1 MAVIRKVEVLN
12 KPYRFYGFTI
22 KQMIMLVVALII
34 AWNVGMTMPNVKIGS
49 GLYLSFIVGIL
60 IFCGSIVFIFAT
72 DLRPW
77 AWWRNRFLYSFG
89 LRTRIYLPKALPG
102 RIYPDATI
110 IDQNKEKLS
119 QPYYRETE
127 AHEKMKRKPA
137 K

>member
-34 AWNVGMTMPNVKIGS
+34 AWNIGMSMPNVKVGS
-49 GLYLSFIVGIL
+49 GLYLSFVVGII

-77 AWWRNRFLYSFG
+77 AWWRNRFLYTLG
-89 LRTRIYLPKALPG
+89 LRARIYLPKALPG
-102 RIYPDATI
+102 HIYPDATI
-110 IDQNKEKLS
+110 IEESKEKLS
-119 QPYYRETE
+119 QPYYRETG